1 MVNSVFLIFVCMFF
15 PLAVYY
21 LYLLYSKCSFEKEN
35 HLFLD
40 LALYSGFY
48 LVIRYCEIPI
58 QFIFVVNV
66 LILISYHYKR
76 FFTGIL
82 LSIALIIIL
91 KYRFNIE
98 FIYSFFNYFS
108 ILSFLLLKKRILN
121 SFLIVNFVFNMLL
134 FLLGKFNILNFLFI
148 TVFSFTLYIFV
159 ILVIN
164 KLEITINMYFSLKE
178 ISREKKLYESLFK
191 ITHEIKN
198 PLAVCK
204 GYLDMFDIN
213 NKEKAKKYINV
224 INEEINR
231 TLLLLKDFSDISK
244 ISVEKSLIDINLLL
258 DDVCEEVSIAF
269 NSNIEFTWVLPED
282 ELIIEGDY
290 NRLKQVFINIIKN
303 AKESIIGKGK
313 VVLTTKMSKNN
324 YVVTIDDNGIGL
336 DNETLKNIGQP
347 FYTTKKDGTGLG
359 VCLSREIIERHS
371 GLIKYKSKKYK
382 GTKVDIILPIKN
394 I

>member
-1 MVNSVFLIFVCMFF
+1 
-15 PLAVYY
+15 
-21 LYLLYSKCSFEKEN
+21 
-35 HLFLD
+35 
-40 LALYSGFY
+40 
-48 LVIRYCEIPI
+48 
-58 QFIFVVNV
+58 
-66 LILISYHYKR
+66 
-76 FFTGIL
+76 
-82 LSIALIIIL
+82 
-91 KYRFNIE
+91 
-98 FIYSFFNYFS
+98 
-108 ILSFLLLKKRILN
+108 
-121 SFLIVNFVFNMLL
+121 
-134 FLLGKFNILNFLFI
+134 
-148 TVFSFTLYIFV
+148 
-159 ILVIN
+159 
-164 KLEITINMYFSLKE
+164 
-178 ISREKKLYESLFK
+178 
-191 ITHEIKN
+191 
-198 PLAVCK
+198 
-204 GYLDMFDIN
+204 MFDIN